1 MIVVFLRIRTNK
13 MNNQSILPIFNKLD
27 VELLV
32 VCMSARRTT
41 TKKGIHNGNR

>member
-1 MIVVFLRIRTNK
+1 MIVVFLCIRASK

-32 VCMSARRTT
+32 VCMSARRNTT
-41 TKKGIHNGNR
+41 TKGIQNGNR